1 MATLRALLLRIVL
14 LPVVLPLAAILALA
28 PVSRLL
34 IPFLYRS
41 GRPTRAAWLINR
53 SWSWLASM
61 GVLPSR
67 WPGRPVIGPATL
79 EVRGR
84 RSGWPRSNMV
94 TWVEHEGDRYFVS
107 MLGPRSDWIRN
118 LEAAGGDAV
127 FRHGR
132 RRKVHLE
139 EAPVERRAAI
149 IQAWYSRTH
158 VSTRYHFGIDPQAGI
173 AEFER
178 AASEHPVYRIVF
190 A

>member
-1 MATLRALLLRIVL
+1 MATLRAFLLRIIL
-14 LPVVLPLAAILALA
+14 LPVVLPVALLLALP

-34 IPFLYRS
+34 IPFLYRR

-67 WPGRPVIGPATL
+67 WPGRPVIGPAAL
-79 EVRGR
+79 EVKGR
-84 RSGWPRSNMV
+84 RSGRPRSNMV
-94 TWVEHEGDRYFVS
+94 TWVEYGGQRYFVS

-118 LEAAGGDAV
+118 LEAAGGEAV

-132 RRKVHLE
+132 RRPVRLE
-139 EAPVERRAAI
+139 EVPVDRRAPL

-158 VSTRYHFGIDPQAGI
+158 
-173 AEFER
+173 
-178 AASEHPVYRIVF
+178 
-190 A
+190 